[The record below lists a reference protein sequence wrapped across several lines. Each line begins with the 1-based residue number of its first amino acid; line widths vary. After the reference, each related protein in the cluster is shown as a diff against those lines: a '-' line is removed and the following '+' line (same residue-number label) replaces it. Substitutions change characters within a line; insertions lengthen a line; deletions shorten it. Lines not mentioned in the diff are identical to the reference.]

1 MFLCPGRVRWM
12 NNNKGIIA
20 RLLITSG
27 WVTLRP
33 GADQEG
39 GGGQFVFRGSHGPR
53 PLTGHME
60 HREHRL
66 WPAHRL

>member
-33 GADQEG
+33 RGAGVNLCLE
-39 GGGQFVFRGSHGPR
+39 
-53 PLTGHME
+53 GHMAPGHSLVIWNTGNTGCGQHTDSDE
-60 HREHRL
+60 
-66 WPAHRL
+66 